1 MSPREQ
7 VALTINV
14 SLKRLPLVLEIL
26 EEIHEA
32 EKPGFPGDD
41 DLHHGSIRAV
51 QTMADRLGKIEP
63 APQATMGEPTTAE
76 EIAGEW
82 LLGDRPRRLI
92 PPSLLDQLAESISRL
107 LPRPTVSL
115 DMKRNGHAS

>member
-32 EKPGFPGDD
+32 ENPGYPGDD
-41 DLHHGSIRAV
+41 DLHHGSLRAV
-51 QTMADRLGKIEP
+51 QSMADRIGRLEP
-63 APQATMGEPTTAE
+63 AADGHASPPSTAE
-76 EIAGEW
+76 EIACEW
-82 LLGDRPRRLI
+82 LLGERPRKLI
-92 PPSLLDQLAESISRL
+92 PPALLNQLADSISRL
-107 LPRPTVSL
+107 LPKPAGSL
-115 DMKRNGHAS
+115 NLNRNGHAS